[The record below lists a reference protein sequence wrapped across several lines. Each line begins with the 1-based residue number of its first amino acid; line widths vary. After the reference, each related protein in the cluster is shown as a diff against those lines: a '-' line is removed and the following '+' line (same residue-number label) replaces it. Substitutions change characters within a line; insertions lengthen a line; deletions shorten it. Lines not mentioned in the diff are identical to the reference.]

1 MFAVY
6 VIRLGAALR
15 AENERILELCG
26 PQDTCDLLLGQFQ
39 AAHQNTLLFQAAGL
53 GLALALV
60 GTFWGAPLVAR
71 ELEAG
76 THRVVWNQSVTR
88 RRWWTVKLAV
98 VTAAAVLTA
107 GVATILLTWA
117 AAPVDDL
124 ADNHF
129 STVLFGAR
137 NLAPVGYAVFAVA
150 LGTVIGLLTRRT
162 LPAMA
167 LTFVLFLVAQFAV
180 PNLIRPHLL

>member
-1 MFAVY
+1 
-6 VIRLGAALR
+6 
-15 AENERILELCG
+15 
-26 PQDTCDLLLGQFQ
+26 
-39 AAHQNTLLFQAAGL
+39 
-53 GLALALV
+53 LALALV